1 MIQQFIK
8 FCVVGGSGMVVDFS
22 ITYALKEWLKLNKYI
37 ANSVGFICAATSN
50 YVLNRIWTF
59 QSNDPQIARQYLI
72 FIGIASIGLIINN
85 ATIYILNDKLHLNF
99 YFSKLLAIG
108 AVTMWNFLMNYFF
121 NFAATV

>member
-8 FCVVGGSGMVVDFS
+8 FCVVGGSGLVVDFS

-99 YFSKLLAIG
+99 YLSKLLAVCV
-108 AVTMWNFLMNYFF
+108 VTMWNFLMNYFF
-121 NFAATV
+121 NFAATS

>member
-8 FCVVGGSGMVVDFS
+8 FCVVGGSGVVVDFS